1 MTLFPAG
8 CILIALSL
16 LSFTHGNAIV
26 SRGKHV
32 FSVIIYFFFNFN
44 IITLLFDHVYLRLE
58 LCGGSLHVEN
68 SVVIDIPLL
77 ENCDWEIQTDN
88 DHILVFDLVHQDLNF
103 EQSKEFL
110 AV

>member
-1 MTLFPAG
+1 MLLYLEVNMFFLLLF
-8 CILIALSL
+8 I
-16 LSFTHGNAIV
+16 
-26 SRGKHV
+26 
-32 FSVIIYFFFNFN
+32 FFFNFN
-44 IITLLFDHVYLRLE
+44 IITLFYHVYLRLE

-110 AV
+110 AVWIYLMTISVLVK